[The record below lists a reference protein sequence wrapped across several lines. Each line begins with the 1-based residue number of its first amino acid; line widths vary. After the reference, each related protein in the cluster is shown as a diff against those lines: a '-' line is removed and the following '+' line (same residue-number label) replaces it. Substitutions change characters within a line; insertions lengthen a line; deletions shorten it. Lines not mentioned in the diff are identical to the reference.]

1 MRHTQRFARI
11 SELIQ
16 AVASAP
22 TAAVTDGVAH
32 SDCVHTRVLT
42 EITRIT
48 SKMGRNAKI
57 ISNSFGIVPLSV
69 VDVAE
74 MDFLS
79 NTLS

>member
-1 MRHTQRFARI
+1 MAGITTPSHV
-11 SELIQ
+11 LIER
-16 AVASAP
+16 S
-22 TAAVTDGVAH
+22 TA
-32 SDCVHTRVLT
+32 
-42 EITRIT
+42 ITRIT

-79 NTLS
+79 NTLSYNRSRHACHLEILRQLGVN